1 MNIKVI
7 HRDVGVE
14 DQSVAA
20 IPPPQ
25 SLRLKQ
31 DPLLYDFIPL
41 NILFSQINET
51 LLCISQ
57 ECHV

>member
-14 DQSVAA
+14 DRSVAA

-25 SLRLKQ
+25 SLHLKQ
-31 DPLLYDFIPL
+31 DPLLYDFIPSV
-41 NILFSQINET
+41 ILFPQT

-57 ECHV
+57 ECVV

>member
-20 IPPPQ
+20 IPPRQ
-25 SLRLKQ
+25 SLHLKQ
-31 DPLLYDFIPL
+31 DPLLYNFIPL
-41 NILFSQINET
+41 HITPLW
-51 LLCISQ
+51 LKAMK
-57 ECHV
+57 H

>member
-25 SLRLKQ
+25 S
-31 DPLLYDFIPL
+31 PLLYDFIPL
-41 NILFSQINET
+41 NILFFK
-51 LLCISQ
+51 
-57 ECHV
+57 

>member
-20 IPPPQ
+20 IPPLPQ
-25 SLRLKQ
+25 SLNLKQ
-31 DPLLYDFIPL
+31 DLQLYGFIPL
-41 NILFSQINET
+41 VIRTF
-51 LLCISQ
+51 LLKN
-57 ECHV
+57 